1 MANRKVTININTTA
15 NTTGA
20 QQAAQAMDN
29 LAASSQKAAVNTTAA
44 GKAAGTGARMF
55 GQAGLQIQDAAVQ
68 IGAGTSKLTIL
79 SQQLPQL
86 LGAFGP
92 AGAIAGAVVAV
103 GAVATQI
110 FMKMSDDTMSA
121 EEKAKKLAE
130 TLEKIADAAKKAV
143 KDDIDFGKQKIE
155 DATTAAQQM
164 ADELNNVAENQLKLN
179 QTILNSLT
187 EINEIENEL
196 KESRDE
202 SVDKFKQLE
211 KEAEQAA
218 AARQKQKDID
228 LANEQLKVTAAEE
241 SLTIAKEDLAE
252 RQKQKVAAEA
262 DLSTQYE
269 ALKVARERL
278 QTAKELVQNRPS
290 AQDIGFS
297 QGDPGVAAKAA
308 AAAEA
313 KKGLDNNSLAG
324 EVERLRNKVLDMQ
337 ESVNKTGELSKEVA
351 EAERKVIAVGGELR
365 QAVEDLST
373 ATNQIDIESMTAE
386 AKASNEKRKEE
397 EKLLGDVVKEMTEGV
412 TASTEGQRKALA
424 VINKN
429 LNDGEIDLK
438 EINST
443 SAALATLGPLISNAI
458 GGNTQKV
465 SQLITI
471 MNTMQ
476 AQSNQLQSQIN
487 NLKKLQLTP
496 PPSR

>member
-1 MANRKVTININTTA
+1 M
-15 NTTGA
+15 
-20 QQAAQAMDN
+20 
-29 LAASSQKAAVNTTAA
+29 
-44 GKAAGTGARMF
+44 
-55 GQAGLQIQDAAVQ
+55 
-68 IGAGTSKLTIL
+68 
-79 SQQLPQL
+79 
-86 LGAFGP
+86 
-92 AGAIAGAVVAV
+92 
-103 GAVATQI
+103 
-110 FMKMSDDTMSA
+110 
-121 EEKAKKLAE
+121 
-130 TLEKIADAAKKAV
+130 
-143 KDDIDFGKQKIE
+143 
-155 DATTAAQQM
+155 TAAQWEEQQRL
-164 ADELNNVAENQLKLN
+164 AAA
-179 QTILNSLT
+179 
-187 EINEIENEL
+187 
-196 KESRDE
+196 
-202 SVDKFKQLE
+202 
-211 KEAEQAA
+211 EAEQAA

-252 RQKQKVAAEA
+252 REKQKAASAA

-324 EVERLRNKVLDMQ
+324 EVERLRIKVLDMQ
-337 ESVNKTGELSKEVA
+337 ESINKTGELSKEVA

-365 QAVEDLST
+365 QAVEDLRT

-429 LNDGEIDLK
+429 LKNGEIDLN